1 MKIPLLWLCSDIH
14 SRQDLWHTP
23 IIDAHLC
30 MQPWSGH
37 LLYRFD
43 FRYTLGRGKQTGGS
57 EYVSLNSGTHWYL
70 WNRFNPPCCSTGL
83 AHAKTAKVHF
93 LAVIPTVPFYASL
106 GLAYSTEFPDR
117 SGLQAKA
124 SEKLEEI
131 IKQFNIPAGRS
142 QTHVVYGPPKD
153 QILKLAEAVDAE
165 LIVIASHKPGF
176 STYLLGSTA
185 AAVVRHA
192 KCPVLVVRW

>member
-1 MKIPLLWLCSDIH
+1 MYRSILVPIDI
-14 SRQDLWHTP
+14 SEADLTRHVVP
-23 IIDAHLC
+23 
-30 MQPWSGH
+30 QV
-37 LLYRFD
+37 
-43 FRYTLGRGKQTGGS
+43 Q
-57 EYVSLNSGTHWYL
+57 
-70 WNRFNPPCCSTGL
+70 

-131 IKQFNIPAGRS
+131 IKQFNIPAGRT

-153 QILKLAEAVDAE
+153 QILKMAEAVDAE

-192 KCPVLVVRW
+192 KCPVLVVR

>member
-1 MKIPLLWLCSDIH
+1 MYRSILVPIDI
-14 SRQDLWHTP
+14 SEADLTRHVVP
-23 IIDAHLC
+23 
-30 MQPWSGH
+30 QV
-37 LLYRFD
+37 
-43 FRYTLGRGKQTGGS
+43 Q
-57 EYVSLNSGTHWYL
+57 
-70 WNRFNPPCCSTGL
+70 

-93 LAVIPTVPFYASL
+93 LAVIPTLPFYASL
-106 GLAYSTEFPDR
+106 AYSSEFPDR

-131 IKQFNIPAGRS
+131 VKQFNIPAGRS
-142 QTHVVYGPPKD
+142 QIHVVYGPPKD

-185 AAVVRHA
+185 SAVVRHA
-192 KCPVLVVRW
+192 KCPVLVVR

>member
-1 MKIPLLWLCSDIH
+1 MYRSILVPIDISEADLTRHVIP
-14 SRQDLWHTP
+14 QV
-23 IIDAHLC
+23 
-30 MQPWSGH
+30 
-37 LLYRFD
+37 
-43 FRYTLGRGKQTGGS
+43 K
-57 EYVSLNSGTHWYL
+57 
-70 WNRFNPPCCSTGL
+70 

-106 GLAYSTEFPDR
+106 GLANEFPDR

-124 SEKLEEI
+124 TEKLEEI
-131 IKQFNIPAGRS
+131 IKQFNIPTGRTQS
-142 QTHVVYGPPKD
+142 HVVYGPPKD

-185 AAVVRHA
+185 SAVVRHA
-192 KCPVLVVRW
+192 KCPVLVVR

>member
-1 MKIPLLWLCSDIH
+1 MYRSILVPIDI
-14 SRQDLWHTP
+14 SEADLTRHVVP
-23 IIDAHLC
+23 
-30 MQPWSGH
+30 QV
-37 LLYRFD
+37 
-43 FRYTLGRGKQTGGS
+43 Q
-57 EYVSLNSGTHWYL
+57 
-70 WNRFNPPCCSTGL
+70 

-106 GLAYSTEFPDR
+106 GLAYSTEFP
-117 SGLQAKA
+117 
-124 SEKLEEI
+124 KLEEI
-131 IKQFNIPAGRS
+131 IKQFNIPAGRT

-192 KCPVLVVRW
+192 KCPVLVVR